1 MKQIE
6 SETQDADTLRD
17 LGRASLQIVHDLKNQ
32 LNGFKLYA
40 TFLRKRFEKD
50 DRPDDERETIAKLIA
65 GLERAATDLTTLVRY
80 GRPVAL
86 QKRGDVQLDQVISS
100 VTSDA
105 NTSADVRLK
114 IDDTAMR
121 GEFDSQALSEALQA
135 ITKGAIGMRSNGE
148 PIAISVRRSEE
159 DQGAHA
165 VIEWHGVR
173 PTDHDVF
180 RSFAGSEALRMALA
194 ARIIE
199 AHDGTIQQQAN
210 AFLARLPIN
219 KSKGI

>member
-1 MKQIE
+1 MKQLD
-6 SETQDADTLRD
+6 SEIQDIDTLQD
-17 LGRASLQIVHDLKNQ
+17 LGRASVQIVHDLKNQ
-32 LNGFKLYA
+32 LNGLKLYA

-50 DRPDDERETIAKLIA
+50 DRPEDERETIGKLIS
-65 GLERAATDLTTLVRY
+65 GLERAATDLNTLVRY

-86 QKRGDVQLDQVISS
+86 QKRPNVPLDKVFSS
-100 VTSDA
+100 LANDA
-105 NTSADVRLK
+105 SSAADVRLE
-114 IDDTAMR
+114 IDDVAMQ
-121 GEFDSQALSEALQA
+121 GEFDSQALSEALQS

-159 DQGAHA
+159 DQSAHA

-173 PTDHDVF
+173 TTDDDVF
-180 RSFAGSEALRMALA
+180 RSFAGSDALRMSLA

-199 AHDGTIQQQAN
+199 AHSGTIQQRAN

-219 KSKGI
+219 NSKGS